1 MKDLAYQKKY
11 IKELVSTSVGY
22 IEDEDPK
29 LIVFQAPTGA
39 GKTIMLAEAMS
50 RIVKELGGQKELAF
64 VWISV
69 NALHEQSKEKLEKHF
84 ENERLLDCVSINEI
98 QNNII
103 EQNQIVFVNWDS
115 LNKKNINLFMSD
127 NEKDWNL
134 SKVAENTRD
143 EG

>member
-84 ENERLLDCVSINEI
+84 ENERLLDCISINEI

-103 EQNQIVFVNWDS
+103 EQNQIVF
-115 LNKKNINLFMSD
+115 LKPH
-127 NEKDWNL
+127 
-134 SKVAENTRD
+134 R
-143 EG
+143 

>member
-1 MKDLAYQKKY
+1 MKDLTYQKKY

-22 IEDEDPK
+22 LEDEDSK

-50 RIVKELGGQKELAF
+50 RIVKELDGQKELAF

-84 ENERLLDCVSINEI
+84 ENERLLDCISINEI
-98 QNNII
+98 QNNEIDK
-103 EQNQIVFVNWDS
+103 NQIVFVNWDS
-115 LNKKNINLFMSD
+115 LNK
-127 NEKDWNL
+127 
-134 SKVAENTRD
+134 
-143 EG
+143 EGI